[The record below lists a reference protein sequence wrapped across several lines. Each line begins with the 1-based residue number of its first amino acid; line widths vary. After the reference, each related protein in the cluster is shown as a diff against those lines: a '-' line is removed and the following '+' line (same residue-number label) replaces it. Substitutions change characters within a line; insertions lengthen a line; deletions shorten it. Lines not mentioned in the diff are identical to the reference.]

1 MGQRIAVIGAGAVG
15 GYVGSGLAA
24 SGQDV
29 TLIDPWPA
37 HIEAIRSRGMRL
49 SGMTPAETRTVEILM
64 YEDEVVVGRD
74 LANSRDWPAWKPGD
88 EFEGARNASASARQ

>member
-15 GYVGSGLAA
+15 GYVGAGLAA

-37 HIEAIRSRGMRL
+37 HVEAVRASGMRL
-49 SGMTPAETRTVEILM
+49 SGMTPAETRIV
-64 YEDEVVVGRD
+64 R
-74 LANSRDWPAWKPGD
+74 ANAIHLTEAAARSPARRRSTSRSS
-88 EFEGARNASASARQ
+88 R